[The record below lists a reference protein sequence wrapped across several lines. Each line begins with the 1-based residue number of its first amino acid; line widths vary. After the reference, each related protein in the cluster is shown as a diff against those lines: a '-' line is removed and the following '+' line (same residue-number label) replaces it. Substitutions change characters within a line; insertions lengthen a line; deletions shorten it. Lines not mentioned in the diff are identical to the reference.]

1 MPISFSAREIAT
13 TVCGGLF
20 VWIAGNVAAANIK
33 TFLSK
38 RGYDAF
44 LDRWAEHPI
53 LVRLC
58 SRMIA
63 GWQPMRKRW
72 WLWLAL
78 GLSGGFSTAL
88 WVMPSAEIQSPPQE
102 SMQIPTPPATPP
114 TPVHAVY
121 NERDIRE
128 LLDSLD
134 EASTLLEKHILPAAA
149 ATNGM
154 TVNWFGA
161 ISNAGAKTYVEN
173 LRKMKA
179 AQKNEIWDTINELVY
194 ATSNR
199 HPDEMRMAFVL
210 DNEAAKGELA
220 RSLQVAMD
228 AVEKLPDN
236 PSKSTRALIKPQF
249 DEADRQAVIVWNWAM
264 AARNGVASMKTN
276 LKTRGITG
284 FEK

>member
-1 MPISFSAREIAT
+1 MAISFSAREIAT

-134 EASTLLEKHILPAAA
+134 EASTLLEKHILPTAA

-161 ISNAGAKTYVEN
+161 ISYAVFCLKKKNNYQSNGRDSSKTQCREPQ
-173 LRKMKA
+173 RTRT
-179 AQKNEIWDTINELVY
+179 E
-194 ATSNR
+194 
-199 HPDEMRMAFVL
+199 P
-210 DNEAAKGELA
+210 
-220 RSLQVAMD
+220 
-228 AVEKLPDN
+228 
-236 PSKSTRALIKPQF
+236 STRPRPAHYTP
-249 DEADRQAVIVWNWAM
+249 RHHVP
-264 AARNGVASMKTN
+264 
-276 LKTRGITG
+276 
-284 FEK
+284 